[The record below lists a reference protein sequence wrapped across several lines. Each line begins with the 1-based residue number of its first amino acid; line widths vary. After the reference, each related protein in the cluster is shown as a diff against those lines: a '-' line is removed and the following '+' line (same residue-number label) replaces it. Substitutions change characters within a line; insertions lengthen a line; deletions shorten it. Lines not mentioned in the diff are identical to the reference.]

1 MHVSLDRVEKPM
13 VCHHGTLHPNHCDPE
28 LHAGHHYEAAS
39 LGNHN
44 HNRYHYHNHNH
55 NHNRNHNQTLLALSL
70 DLLCDGV
77 VDGVVDGDGHDGL
90 GWRDPLR
97 LVGLT

>member
-1 MHVSLDRVEKPM
+1 MEGEGHLELCDYYRDRYMHVSLDRVDRQM
-13 VCHHGTLHPNHCDPE
+13 VCHHGILHPNHCDLE
-28 LHAGHHYEAAS
+28 RVHHYEAAS

-44 HNRYHYHNHNH
+44 QHLHTILHANHFD
-55 NHNRNHNQTLLALSL
+55 LSL
-70 DLLCDGV
+70 DLLCDDVGDEDV
-77 VDGVVDGDGHDGL
+77 VL